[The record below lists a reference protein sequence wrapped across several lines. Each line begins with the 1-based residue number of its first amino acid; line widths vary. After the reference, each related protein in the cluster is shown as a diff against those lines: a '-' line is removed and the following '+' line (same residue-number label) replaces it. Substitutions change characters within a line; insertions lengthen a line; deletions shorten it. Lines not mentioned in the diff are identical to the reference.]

1 MRGSSGMGVAGKV
14 AVSVVAAGAVVTAG
28 VVAGVPIARGW
39 AEGRHQQQAAYDSGA
54 AAKQDRT
61 SVPRWLPDGATGV
74 SYLMSTTGGDRLIRA
89 TLPGGSAPAECRKGQ
104 PEGPVNLSASWFPD
118 EAVARADLRC
128 GLYNVALIGDQ
139 LYGWQ
144 DDDVVIAARKAGTTA
159 E

>member
-1 MRGSSGMGVAGKV
+1 MGGAGKV
-14 AVSVVAAGAVVTAG
+14 TAGIVAAGAVVTAG
-28 VVAGVPIARGW
+28 VVVAAPMARDW
-39 AEGRHQQQAAYDSGA
+39 AEGRHQQQAAYDSGT
-54 AAKQDRT
+54 AAKQDRA

-89 TLPGGSAPAECRKGQ
+89 TVPGGAAPAECQKGL
-104 PEGPVNLSASWFPD
+104 PDGPVKLRASWFPD
-118 EAVARADLRC
+118 EAVARADWRC

-144 DDDVVIAARKAGTTA
+144 DDAVVVAARKAGTTT

>member
-1 MRGSSGMGVAGKV
+1 MGVAGRV
-14 AVSVVAAGAVVTAG
+14 TAVVVAAGAVVTAG
-28 VVAGVPIARGW
+28 AVVAVPMARDW
-39 AEGRHQQQAAYDSGA
+39 AESRHRQQAAYDTGA
-54 AAKQDRT
+54 AAKQDRV
-61 SVPRWLPDGATGV
+61 SVPRWLPDGATQV

-89 TLPGGSAPAECRKGQ
+89 TVPGGTAPTECRAGR
-104 PEGPVNLSASWFPD
+104 PDGPVNLSASWFPD

-144 DDDVVIAARKAGTTA
+144 DDAVVVAARKAGTTI